1 MDGTL
6 AKDPVEK
13 AEPTNDRCKMALE
26 LGTQQHTMQHGKR
39 KSREQRKQQPSHGAA
54 QVQLEVREVVEPPRN
69 ELHLERQ
76 TTTRRH
82 TREREREQES
92 EWLGRSWTSIDR
104 SLARLLD
111 SRTQRDIA
119 NYRERPEAC
128 FALLWTLIWGTLVTP
143 KRPF

>member
-104 SLARLLD
+104 SLACSTAALSGT
-111 SRTQRDIA
+111 SRTTESDRRLA
-119 NYRERPEAC
+119 SRYFGRL
-128 FALLWTLIWGTLVTP
+128 FGVHS
-143 KRPF
+143 